1 MRETRVNK
9 QGRSIGAAGGRPLR
23 LPRLAAVTA
32 LLFALLV
39 PAAAA
44 QETGG
49 ATAPDAPPP
58 APEPALSETV
68 AQLVADVSAPPT
80 DQAPPPVPDP
90 LAPAPEVPPA
100 AEVPAPEAPA
110 PPPVVPAPV
119 PQPVLQSPP
128 PAPAPE
134 PVLQSPAS
142 TPAQQGG
149 SGPTPPVVLT
159 EPTLPVPAV
168 ELPALDPNP
177 PLVEA
182 LPAGPQIPAGA
193 ALPTTGLPPFGSLVS
208 PALDHPLEESQA
220 ADAADAAP
228 PALVPL
234 EVAVEA
240 PLMEIGEGIL
250 PPITLQATPQPARTV
265 DLELGQA
272 IKLMDDLAGVK
283 AAMTMLA
290 EAGRA
295 PSTGAPAAPGGH
307 GSDEEAPDPAPS
319 SEAPPLAGG
328 APSGA
333 AGSPAPSGGGSAALY
348 ALLFALAAAVLGLWG
363 RLQLVPVHWR
373 SVAVVALVERPG

>member
-1 MRETRVNK
+1 
-9 QGRSIGAAGGRPLR
+9 
-23 LPRLAAVTA
+23 
-32 LLFALLV
+32 
-39 PAAAA
+39 
-44 QETGG
+44 
-49 ATAPDAPPP
+49 
-58 APEPALSETV
+58 
-68 AQLVADVSAPPT
+68 VADVSAPPT

-90 LAPAPEVPPA
+90 LAAAPEVPPA
-100 AEVPAPEAPA
+100 AEAPAPEVPA

-119 PQPVLQSPP
+119 PEPVLQSPP

-142 TPAQQGG
+142 TPAHEGG
-149 SGPTPPVVLT
+149 SGPTPPGVLT
-159 EPTLPVPAV
+159 EPSLPVPAV

-208 PALDHPLEESQA
+208 PALDHPLQQAESQA
-220 ADAADAAP
+220 ADAAGPAPASP

-234 EVAVEA
+234 EVPVEA

-250 PPITLQATPQPARTV
+250 PPTTPQAAPQPARTV
-265 DLELGQA
+265 DPELGQA

-295 PSTGAPAAPGGH
+295 PSTGAPPAPGGH

-328 APSGA
+328 APSAA
-333 AGSPAPSGGGSAALY
+333 AGSSAPSGGGSAALY
-348 ALLFALAAAVLGLWG
+348 ALMFALAAAVLGLWG